1 MVVECVCKRGGWWCT
16 TIGGD
21 IKDKWERKKMVHDQF
36 NNNLFGQSF
45 PKFPIKLIWPTN
57 WHRLN
62 FARDWPNNCTS
73 SSSSDNHWHY
83 HHNHRPHDE
92 NPLLYLLHLY
102 RWVRLSGQY
111 CERLELSSAISVI
124 TIIRLLLA
132 RYYLLTVGSVSM
144 QSSARQSDQVLISA
158 HPIITI
164 IIIITI
170 GFFCHEAA
178 PLKGIKLIS
187 IHLFLRLFVILKL
200 NKVRTS

>member
-1 MVVECVCKRGGWWCT
+1 MRILCCT
-16 TIGGD
+16 T
-21 IKDKWERKKMVHDQF
+21 
-36 NNNLFGQSF
+36 
-45 PKFPIKLIWPTN
+45 T
-57 WHRLN
+57 
-62 FARDWPNNCTS
+62 
-73 SSSSDNHWHY
+73 Y
-83 HHNHRPHDE
+83 
-92 NPLLYLLHLY
+92 LY

-200 NKVRTS
+200 NKVRTSSFIATFFLSIPVSPHYHRIFVYLYPNTIFFNCTTISNFNCFGVPRHPIRPLSCLFANLPPSAVQLFRQ